1 MKDWRPDI
9 DLSRLLAALDEALRA
24 VTDAE
29 VQETGM
35 AVGRS
40 PARVAKA
47 VRNLVAAAIDA
58 ADDPEPGVP
67 FAAAA
72 RREYDTRRH

>member
-9 DLSRLLAALDEALRA
+9 DLSRLLAALDEELRA

-29 VQETGM
+29 VQETST
-35 AVGRS
+35 AFGRS

-47 VRNLVAAAIDA
+47 VRNLVAAAIAA

-67 FAAAA
+67 FAAAI
-72 RREYDTRRH
+72 RREHDTRRH